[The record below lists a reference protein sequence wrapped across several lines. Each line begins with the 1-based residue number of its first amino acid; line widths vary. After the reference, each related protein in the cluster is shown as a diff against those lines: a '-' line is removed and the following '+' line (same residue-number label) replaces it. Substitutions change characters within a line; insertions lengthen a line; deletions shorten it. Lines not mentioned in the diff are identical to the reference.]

1 VRTDALAS
9 VVVFLVALPLCMG
22 VAIASG
28 APPAAGLI
36 TGVVGGLVVGTLAG
50 SPLQVSGP
58 AAGLSVIVWEL
69 LREHGAAGLGVI
81 VLLAGLMQ
89 LAAGA
94 MRLGQWFRAVSPAV
108 IHGMLAGIGV
118 LIAASQFH
126 VMVDDGPKG
135 SGIDNLL
142 SIPAAVLRGIAP
154 PSGTAH
160 HIAATIGLATIAW
173 TVLWAR
179 VAPRRLRAIP
189 APLVAVAAATAIAAA
204 LALPVRY
211 VDVPENLWDAVR
223 LPTADALRS
232 AVSVSVMGAAAALAA
247 VASAETLL
255 CAAAVDQKHTGPR
268 TDYDRELVAQGVGN
282 AVCGVLG
289 ALPLT
294 GVIVRSSANV
304 DAGARTRLSAVLHG
318 AWILAFVVLLP
329 GVLERIPCPRS
340 PPYSCTPATSSST
353 RRPRAR
359 SPRTGARSWRSTPPP
374 SPASSR
380 PTCSRGCSSASRSRS
395 RSWCTRSP
403 TSTRPSSRARRRGAT
418 WWRSMGGDVR
428 AAARARGR
436 AGEGARRPS
445 AQICADRLAYI
456 DHACLEHLTS
466 WQRQHEAAGG
476 RATISWGAPRDARAA
491 PRPVVSLARGAGPAP
506 RGVGLRR
513 AGRTRS
519 DRAPRGWPRV
529 SRRGARPRV
538 HTRGAAV
545 RGARGEERRRRERQ
559 RRARRTR
566 RGRWWTPRRAS
577 RRARV
582 PRAAASTRPRAGWR
596 RRRARSRRARGGAR
610 PPRGRRAR
618 CARPISCV
626 RCLVAWATTPYRPT
640 SASTSAAA
648 PNAVNRRPN
657 SRSCQSDWSSSAGSV
672 STWRTARPGSTPGGR
687 APRAARRA
695 PRGPPL
701 VRSRKVMV
709 VRAGRDA

>member
-1 VRTDALAS
+1 MLSTLAQRRAAFAGALRTDALAS

-329 GVLERIPCPRS
+329 GVLERIPVS
-340 PPYSCTPATSSST
+340 ALAAVLVY
-353 RRPRAR
+353 
-359 SPRTGARSWRSTPPP
+359 TGYKLVNP
-374 SPASSR
+374 
-380 PTCSRGCSSASRSRS
+380 
-395 RSWCTRSP
+395 
-403 TSTRPSSRARRRGAT
+403 
-418 WWRSMGGDVR
+418 
-428 AAARARGR
+428 AAARALAAHGR
-436 AGEGARRPS
+436 AELAIYAATVTGIVTTDLLTGVLLGVALSFAKLVYTFTHLDATVVDGTAPGSYVVALDGAATFVRLPALAAALAKVPAGAS

-476 RATISWGAPRDARAA
+476 RATISWERLETLAQR
-491 PRPVVSLARGAGPAP
+491 PRPGVSLARGAGPAP
-506 RGVGLRR
+506 
-513 AGRTRS
+513 
-519 DRAPRGWPRV
+519 
-529 SRRGARPRV
+529 
-538 HTRGAAV
+538 GAA
-545 RGARGEERRRRERQ
+545 
-559 RRARRTR
+559 
-566 RGRWWTPRRAS
+566 
-577 RRARV
+577 
-582 PRAAASTRPRAGWR
+582 
-596 RRRARSRRARGGAR
+596 
-610 PPRGRRAR
+610 
-618 CARPISCV
+618 
-626 RCLVAWATTPYRPT
+626 
-640 SASTSAAA
+640 
-648 PNAVNRRPN
+648 
-657 SRSCQSDWSSSAGSV
+657 
-672 STWRTARPGSTPGGR
+672 
-687 APRAARRA
+687 
-695 PRGPPL
+695 
-701 VRSRKVMV
+701 
-709 VRAGRDA
+709 